1 MVLPVLLYGCESW
14 APLSHHVQW
23 LQKFVTRCWRII
35 YNIFFWQK
43 LRNTEIRK
51 IANIERV
58 ETMIQLRRLRWL
70 GHVERMPENRLP
82 KISLVSKMAD
92 GKRSQGGQKQRWH
105 DVINSDLKSL
115 NLTSNWRTKA
125 NDRKNGEELDR
136 LLKNLNQTKE
146 QIEKNKKDCK
156 KNNDN
161 SGNTTLTCNYNN
173 CNKVCLSKAGL
184 ANHIRQSHSEKSSD
198 NRMLF
203 LSQRLQTTSSI
214 TKKKFEKER
223 KNLTFLSATT

>member
-14 APLSHHVQW
+14 APLSHHIQR
-23 LQKFVTRCWRII
+23 LQKFLTRCLRIV
-35 YNIFFWQK
+35 YNISLWQK

-70 GHVERMPENRLP
+70 GHVERMPETRLP
-82 KISLVSKMAD
+82 KILLVSKIAD

-115 NLTSNWRTKA
+115 NLISNWRTKA
-125 NDRKNGEELDR
+125 NDRKKWRKKLDS

-146 QIEKNKKDCK
+146 QIEKDKKDCK
-156 KNNDN
+156 K
-161 SGNTTLTCNYNN
+161 TMIIQETLALPVIIIAT
-173 CNKVCLSKAGL
+173 
-184 ANHIRQSHSEKSSD
+184 KSV
-198 NRMLF
+198 
-203 LSQRLQTTSSI
+203 
-214 TKKKFEKER
+214 
-223 KNLTFLSATT
+223 SAKLV